1 MKTLLLMAFCA
12 SGILAG
18 TKEWNRF
25 CNMKVCNHCRSYL
38 VRVMNPIGDKH
49 YLRCSI
55 ITTNNNCCQYDTDIR
70 QNLFTDRQCKGAP
83 TEQLME
89 VYQKTVQ
96 IENCGT
102 EQQNQTDLV
111 TELDEVFDNFDLDN
125 EVCPKSSTDCLDLSG
140 EIKTFQDK
148 IIQFNTTSCS
158 ITYKEMQTC
167 GYIIEEK
174 YNSDLIT
181 ALTYASILLLGALF
195 GAGVVAAVLW
205 KKKDNKRLKTQLNR
219 RRSLDPVQLMSTK
232 PTVYSKANEASLL
245 KDNVATVNES

>member
-1 MKTLLLMAFCA
+1 
-12 SGILAG
+12 
-18 TKEWNRF
+18 
-25 CNMKVCNHCRSYL
+25 
-38 VRVMNPIGDKH
+38 
-49 YLRCSI
+49 
-55 ITTNNNCCQYDTDIR
+55 
-70 QNLFTDRQCKGAP
+70 
-83 TEQLME
+83 ME

-181 ALTYASILLLGALF
+181 GDEGKI
-195 GAGVVAAVLW
+195 
-205 KKKDNKRLKTQLNR
+205 
-219 RRSLDPVQLMSTK
+219 
-232 PTVYSKANEASLL
+232 
-245 KDNVATVNES
+245 